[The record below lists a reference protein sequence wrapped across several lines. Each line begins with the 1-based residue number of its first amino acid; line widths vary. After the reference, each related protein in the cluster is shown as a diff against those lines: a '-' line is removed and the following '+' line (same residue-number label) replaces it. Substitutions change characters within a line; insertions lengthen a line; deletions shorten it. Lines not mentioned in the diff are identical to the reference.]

1 MQLET
6 KVCQRVTKSVN
17 LFIASLEQQKSSL
30 VEISLPLT
38 LARASINLKP
48 FGSNNNPFYF

>member
-38 LARASINLKP
+38 LTLARASFWL
-48 FGSNNNPFYF
+48 